1 MLSHQVIQP
10 TPQTTVDAGRLWFSS
25 PATRWFEA
33 LPIGNGRLGG
43 MVYSGDQVERIQLS
57 ESTAWSGAPATSD
70 VSPTALQFLPRVRE
84 LLLAGRYAEAQQLA
98 GEHLL
103 GRPTSFGTNVP
114 LPELQIEFTAEGE
127 TTDYTRSL
135 DLKLAMVRTE
145 FRRNGITFTREV
157 FASHTD
163 DLIVVRLESSTP
175 GALGFKVSFSDGVV
189 PAETSTDGH
198 TVILQG
204 HAFEELHSN
213 GRQGT
218 AFDVRARA
226 VSEDG
231 NIQAGA
237 DHLLVENATTA
248 IVLIAAGTSW
258 GGETRADRPSA
269 RIEYAASSL
278 SYDGLLLRHAE
289 DYVPLI
295 NRVQLDLGRSDDSVR
310 ALPTDERR
318 ALLAKGGED
327 PELLALYFQY
337 GRYLTIAGS
346 REDSPLPLALQGLW
360 NDGRASSAPW
370 SNDFHLD
377 INTQQN
383 YWAAEIT
390 GLAECQYPLFRFI
403 NGLRESGRR
412 TAAEMYGAPGWVSHT
427 VTNAWGY
434 SAPGSG
440 LGWGLHVTSGIWI
453 SLQLWEHFE
462 YNRNLGFLAEEA
474 YPVLRDAARF
484 FLSYLVEE
492 PTNGWLVSGPS
503 DSPENWYRSPDGEQC
518 SISMGATCDRV
529 LVEALFRI
537 CVEASELLGI
547 DEALRQQL
555 QQAREKLTPF
565 QIGKHGQLQEWLVDF
580 DEAVP
585 SHRHTTHLIALYPER
600 QITPR
605 DNPELAR
612 AAEVTIQRR
621 QSAEG
626 WEQTEWVEAN
636 FVVYYARLLKGDL
649 ALQHLRNLIG
659 DASEHNLL
667 SYSAGGIAGAE
678 QNIYSF
684 DGNAGGSAGVAEMLV
699 QSTNEEIELL
709 PALPATWTEGTVR
722 GLRARGGFIVDVTW
736 REGRLESA
744 LIRSSEL
751 AFTSSELASTTV
763 RYGDDLIDVTV
774 VPDSTVE
781 IRPTV
786 PITGSE

>member
-10 TPQTTVDAGRLWFSS
+10 TPQTTIDAGSLWFSR

-98 GEHLL
+98 GDHLL
-103 GRPTSFGTNVP
+103 GRPTSFGTNLP

-135 DLKLAMVRTE
+135 NLKLALVRTE
-145 FRRNGITFTREV
+145 FRRNGTTFTREV

-163 DLIVVRLESSTP
+163 DLIVVRLQSSTP
-175 GALGFKVSFSDGVV
+175 GALTFKVSFSDGVV
-189 PAETSTDGH
+189 PAEASTDGQ

-204 HAFEELHSN
+204 NAFEELHSN

-231 NIQAGA
+231 SIRAGT

-248 IVLIAAGTSW
+248 TVLIAAGTNW
-258 GGETRADRPSA
+258 AGETPAERPSA
-269 RIEYAASSL
+269 RIEYAATSL
-278 SYDGLLLRHAE
+278 NYDGLLLRHAE

-295 NRVQLDLGRSDDSVR
+295 NRAQLDLGRSEDSVR

-403 NGLRESGRR
+403 NRLRESGRR

-434 SAPGSG
+434 SAPGWG

-492 PTNGWLVSGPS
+492 PTNGWLVGGPS
-503 DSPENWYRSPDGEQC
+503 DSPENWYRTPDGEEC
-518 SISMGATCDRV
+518 SISLGATCDRV
-529 LVEALFRI
+529 LIEALFRI

-555 QQAREKLTPF
+555 QQAREKLTPL

-636 FVVYYARLLKGDL
+636 FVAYYARLLKGDL

-709 PALPATWTEGTVR
+709 PALPTTWTEGTVR

-744 LIRSSEL
+744 RI
-751 AFTSSELASTTV
+751 TSSELASTRV
-763 RYGDDLIDVTV
+763 RVGDDLIDVTV
-774 VPDSTVE
+774 VPDSAVE
-781 IRPTV
+781 IRPMG

>member
-1 MLSHQVIQP
+1 
-10 TPQTTVDAGRLWFSS
+10 
-25 PATRWFEA
+25 
-33 LPIGNGRLGG
+33 
-43 MVYSGDQVERIQLS
+43 
-57 ESTAWSGAPATSD
+57 
-70 VSPTALQFLPRVRE
+70 
-84 LLLAGRYAEAQQLA
+84 
-98 GEHLL
+98 
-103 GRPTSFGTNVP
+103 
-114 LPELQIEFTAEGE
+114 
-127 TTDYTRSL
+127 
-135 DLKLAMVRTE
+135 
-145 FRRNGITFTREV
+145 
-157 FASHTD
+157 
-163 DLIVVRLESSTP
+163 
-175 GALGFKVSFSDGVV
+175 
-189 PAETSTDGH
+189 
-198 TVILQG
+198 
-204 HAFEELHSN
+204 
-213 GRQGT
+213 
-218 AFDVRARA
+218 
-226 VSEDG
+226 
-231 NIQAGA
+231 
-237 DHLLVENATTA
+237 
-248 IVLIAAGTSW
+248 
-258 GGETRADRPSA
+258 
-269 RIEYAASSL
+269 
-278 SYDGLLLRHAE
+278 
-289 DYVPLI
+289 
-295 NRVQLDLGRSDDSVR
+295 
-310 ALPTDERR
+310 
-318 ALLAKGGED
+318 
-327 PELLALYFQY
+327 
-337 GRYLTIAGS
+337 
-346 REDSPLPLALQGLW
+346 
-360 NDGRASSAPW
+360 
-370 SNDFHLD
+370 
-377 INTQQN
+377 
-383 YWAAEIT
+383 
-390 GLAECQYPLFRFI
+390 
-403 NGLRESGRR
+403 
-412 TAAEMYGAPGWVSHT
+412 MYGAPGWVSHT